1 MLIHIWS
8 QGLGS
13 YGCMPL
19 DRLLLDIT
27 SSLFYNQLILN
38 QKHQEQNNL
47 VEIKVMELEAEWQ
60 FSLWR
65 CCLSPY

>member
-1 MLIHIWS
+1 MLIHTRS
-8 QGLGS
+8 QGLES

-27 SSLFYNQLILN
+27 SSLFYNQLSKK
-38 QKHQEQNNL
+38 KHQEQNNL

-65 CCLSPY
+65 CCLSSY